1 MAMAAKRGTGTV
13 NRTIVIGIV
22 GIVVLLIALAL
33 NYWLS
38 LEDAPAPPTVAT
50 TPITPAPEAG
60 PEPQPAP
67 ATTSETEPD
76 SAPATA
82 PAELPEAT
90 PEPSE
95 TQPAKTTPAETQTA
109 ETPTMEM
116 PGTETPAPETTPPAE
131 TTTAPALP
139 SAETGSPTAVL
150 PEFDVVRIAPTG
162 DIVVAGR
169 AAPGSVV
176 TVYDDGRPIGQIK
189 ADRRGEWVML
199 PDEPLPPG
207 SRELSLSSRFG
218 DAEPVWSETVVVV
231 VVPETG
237 LDVAGQP
244 SNQSSGALVVEVP
257 RTGFGTS
264 EVLQQPPVGEVP
276 PLPSDGDV
284 TLSVDVLDY
293 DEMGNLGL
301 SGRAGGNSSILIYLD
316 NGLLAATT
324 VGPDGNWRMVI
335 ERPVAP
341 GLYTLRVD
349 EMAGDRVVAR
359 LEFPFQRADPK
370 EIDAGT
376 LLVVVQP
383 GNSLWR
389 LARRTLGEG
398 TRYTVIYQANKER
411 IRDPDLIYPGQ
422 VFEVPRTN

>member
-1 MAMAAKRGTGTV
+1 
-13 NRTIVIGIV
+13 V
-22 GIVVLLIALAL
+22 GIVVVLIALAL
-33 NYWLS
+33 NFWL
-38 LEDAPAPPTVAT
+38 LDEDGSEPPPVAT
-50 TPITPAPEAG
+50 APVTVTPT
-60 PEPQPAP
+60 PEPQPVPQPQPEPAKSPEPQPESVKAP
-67 ATTSETEPD
+67 EPQPE
-76 SAPATA
+76 PAKA
-82 PAELPEAT
+82 PEAEAE
-90 PEPSE
+90 PEPARAPE
-95 TQPAKTTPAETQTA
+95 PAPPQPGETQTA
-109 ETPTMEM
+109 E
-116 PGTETPAPETTPPAE
+116 PAP
-131 TTTAPALP
+131 APAPP
-139 SAETGSPTAVL
+139 SAEPEPPTVIL
-150 PEFDVVRIAPTG
+150 PTFDVVRVASTG

-189 ADRRGEWVML
+189 ADGRGEWVML

-207 SRELSLSSRFG
+207 SRELSLSSRLG
-218 DAEPVWSETVVVV
+218 DAEPVWSEKVVVI
-231 VVPETG
+231 VVPELG

-244 SNQSSGALVVEVP
+244 TDESSGALAVEVP

-264 EVLQQPPVGEVP
+264 EVLQQPPAGEAP
-276 PLPSDGDV
+276 PLPTGGDIA
-284 TLSVDVLDY
+284 LSVDVLDY
-293 DEMGNLGL
+293 DEQGNLGL
-301 SGRAGGNSSILIYLD
+301 TGRANGNSNVVVYLD
-316 NGLLAATT
+316 NGLLAAARA
-324 VGPDGNWRMVI
+324 GSDGAWRIIV

-349 EMAGDRVVAR
+349 EMAGGKVIAR

-370 EIDAGT
+370 EIESET

-398 TRYTVIYQANKER
+398 TRYTVIYQANRER

>member
-1 MAMAAKRGTGTV
+1 
-13 NRTIVIGIV
+13 V
-22 GIVVLLIALAL
+22 GIVVVLIALAL
-33 NYWLS
+33 NFWL
-38 LEDAPAPPTVAT
+38 LDEDGSEPPPVAT
-50 TPITPAPEAG
+50 APVTVTPT
-60 PEPQPAP
+60 PEPQPVPQPQPEPAKSPEPQPESAKAP
-67 ATTSETEPD
+67 EPQPE
-76 SAPATA
+76 PAKA
-82 PAELPEAT
+82 PEAE
-90 PEPSE
+90 PEPARAPE
-95 TQPAKTTPAETQTA
+95 PAPPQPGETQTA
-109 ETPTMEM
+109 E
-116 PGTETPAPETTPPAE
+116 PAP
-131 TTTAPALP
+131 APAPP
-139 SAETGSPTAVL
+139 SAEPEPPTVIL
-150 PEFDVVRIAPTG
+150 PTFDVVRVASTG

-189 ADRRGEWVML
+189 ADGRGEWVML

-207 SRELSLSSRFG
+207 SRELSLSSRLG
-218 DAEPVWSETVVVV
+218 DAEPVWSEKVVVI
-231 VVPETG
+231 VVPELG

-244 SNQSSGALVVEVP
+244 TDESSGALAVEVP

-264 EVLQQPPVGEVP
+264 EVLQQPPAGEAP
-276 PLPSDGDV
+276 PLPTGGDIA
-284 TLSVDVLDY
+284 LSVDVLDY
-293 DEMGNLGL
+293 DEQGNLGL
-301 SGRAGGNSSILIYLD
+301 TGRANGNSNVVVYLD
-316 NGLLAATT
+316 NGLLAAARA
-324 VGPDGNWRMVI
+324 GSDGAWRIIV

-349 EMAGDRVVAR
+349 EMAGDKVIAR

-370 EIDAGT
+370 EIESET

-398 TRYTVIYQANKER
+398 TRYTVIYQANRER

>member
-1 MAMAAKRGTGTV
+1 M

-22 GIVVLLIALAL
+22 GIVVVMTALGL
-33 NYWLS
+33 SYWLS
-38 LEDAPAPPTVAT
+38 DDDSPTLPVVST
-50 TPITPAPEAG
+50 LPVTPAPEPAIPAPESAAPTPESTVATPQQPAP
-60 PEPQPAP
+60 PEPASPSGEARTAEPAP
-67 ATTSETEPD
+67 ATELEPA
-76 SAPATA
+76 S
-82 PAELPEAT
+82 
-90 PEPSE
+90 
-95 TQPAKTTPAETQTA
+95 QPAGEGEQ
-109 ETPTMEM
+109 
-116 PGTETPAPETTPPAE
+116 
-131 TTTAPALP
+131 
-139 SAETGSPTAVL
+139 AVIL
-150 PEFDVVRIAPTG
+150 PEFDVVRVAPTG

-169 AAPGSVV
+169 AAPGAIA

-189 ADRRGEWVML
+189 ADGRGEWVML

-207 SRELSLSSRFG
+207 SRELSLSSRLG
-218 DAEPVWSETVVVV
+218 DAEPVWSEKVVVI
-231 VVPETG
+231 VVPEAG

-244 SNQSSGALVVEVP
+244 TESSSGALVVEVP
-257 RTGFGTS
+257 RAGFDTS
-264 EVLQQPPVGEVP
+264 EVLQQPPAGISA
-276 PLPSDGDV
+276 PLPADGDF

-293 DEMGNLGL
+293 DELGNLGL
-301 SGRAGGNSSILIYLD
+301 SGRANGDSDVMVYLD
-316 NGLLAATT
+316 NGLLAATRAK
-324 VGPDGNWRMVI
+324 PDGTWRMVI
-335 ERPVAP
+335 ERLVAP

-349 EMAGDRVVAR
+349 EMTGDKVVAR

-370 EIDAGT
+370 EIEAGT

>member
-1 MAMAAKRGTGTV
+1 M
-13 NRTIVIGIV
+13 NRTIVIGVV
-22 GIVVLLIALAL
+22 GIVVVLIALAL
-33 NYWLS
+33 NFWL
-38 LEDAPAPPTVAT
+38 LGEDEPEPPTVAT
-50 TPITPAPEAG
+50 APVTVTPT
-60 PEPQPAP
+60 PEPQPVP
-67 ATTSETEPD
+67 QPQ
-76 SAPATA
+76 P
-82 PAELPEAT
+82 
-90 PEPSE
+90 
-95 TQPAKTTPAETQTA
+95 QPAKPPEAEPEPAKAPEPAPPPQPGETQTA
-109 ETPTMEM
+109 E
-116 PGTETPAPETTPPAE
+116 PAP
-131 TTTAPALP
+131 APAPPPGEPEPPTVILP
-139 SAETGSPTAVL
+139 T
-150 PEFDVVRIAPTG
+150 FDVVRVASTG

-189 ADRRGEWVML
+189 ADGRGEWVML

-207 SRELSLSSRFG
+207 SRELSLSSRLG
-218 DAEPVWSETVVVV
+218 DAEPVWSEKIVVIVI
-231 VVPETG
+231 PELG

-244 SNQSSGALVVEVP
+244 TDESSGALAVEVP

-264 EVLQQPPVGEVP
+264 EVLQQPPAGEAP
-276 PLPSDGDV
+276 PLPTGGDIA
-284 TLSVDVLDY
+284 LSVDVLDY
-293 DEMGNLGL
+293 DEQGNLGL
-301 SGRAGGNSSILIYLD
+301 AGRANGNSNVVVYLD
-316 NGLLAATT
+316 NGLLAAAR
-324 VGPDGNWRMVI
+324 VGSDGAWRIIV

-349 EMAGDRVVAR
+349 EMAGDKVIAR

-370 EIDAGT
+370 EIESGP

-398 TRYTVIYQANKER
+398 TRYTVIYQANRDR